1 MSRIYNIMDKKLV
14 FVIEAKS
21 EDAQHIKDWITVE
34 RHKSENIDNEHI
46 RYVVVDKQSP
56 LIEIVN
62 AIKAYCLKL
71 SDVYIAKDVIPH
83 DEDDDNVIVTTHN
96 DNVMCTTLIKVTEEY
111 PEIKKWIEDYTDR
124 VDEIIVQG
132 NIKNGV
138 IDPIINADYLMSL
151 AMPVFENP
159 RKLSKFRNTVRA
171 MVKDLNDRCLLEPA
185 KDLNPK
191 RLKNYS
197 YLRFTYWNYLHS
209 IEYGYQLN
217 L

>member
-1 MSRIYNIMDKKLV
+1 MSRIYNTMDKKLV
-14 FVIEAKS
+14 FVIEAES
-21 EDAQHIKDWITVE
+21 EDTQHIKDWITVE
-34 RHKSENIDNEHI
+34 PHKSENIDNKHI

-83 DEDDDNVIVTTHN
+83 DEDDDN
-96 DNVMCTTLIKVTEEY
+96 DNVMCTTLIRVSEEY
-111 PEIKKWIEDYTDR
+111 PEIEKWIKDYTDR
-124 VDEIIVQG
+124 VDEIILKG

-138 IDPIINADYLMSL
+138 TDPIIDADYLMSL

-185 KDLNPK
+185 KGLNPK

-197 YLRFTYWNYLHS
+197 YLRFAYWNYLHS